1 MAAIY
6 LVPVLAAVV
15 FLAMVAGFCWLAREP
30 RPARIPL
37 ARLADPEPLPC
48 EMFPAGT
55 ERLLLWSEQQAALAA
70 HEREVRHLIE
80 EAEYRIG
87 RVRW

>member
-1 MAAIY
+1 MY

-15 FLAMVAGFCWLAREP
+15 FLAMVAGFCWLTREP
-30 RPARIPL
+30 RPARVPL
-37 ARLADPEPLPC
+37 ARLADPAPPPG

-55 ERLLLWSEQQAALAA
+55 ERLLLWSEQAAVLAA
-70 HEREVRHLIE
+70 HEREVQYLIE
-80 EAEYRIG
+80 RAEWEIG